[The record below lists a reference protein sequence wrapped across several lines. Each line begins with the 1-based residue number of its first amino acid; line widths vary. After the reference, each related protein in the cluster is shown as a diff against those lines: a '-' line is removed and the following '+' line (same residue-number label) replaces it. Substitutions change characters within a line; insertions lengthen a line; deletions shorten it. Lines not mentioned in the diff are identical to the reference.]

1 MSAAAK
7 TLKDILTPRQFE
19 LAMLVAGG
27 RNNQAC
33 GKALGISPLTV
44 KNMLREVFDRAG
56 VWSRLELACRYA
68 WEWRAGTYPAAPYP
82 LHGQENLTRRKGWN
96 TNPRGI
102 NGWTRDHD
110 RWPESLPQFAAS
122 SACEISSHST
132 IRHESSLRD
141 FCSA

>member
-1 MSAAAK
+1 VSAAAK

-44 KNMLREVFDRAG
+44 KNMLREVFDRAS

-96 TNPRGI
+96 TNP
-102 NGWTRDHD
+102 
-110 RWPESLPQFAAS
+110 QFAAS